1 MMVGCHN
8 NMRTLFSILIGYC
21 ILYYFI
27 YLYSNQGKVY
37 NKAISDCRLNYKK
50 KIENFTIKS
59 ALDKKKRYETDFK
72 IRKLY

>member
-8 NMRTLFSILIGYC
+8 NMRTLLFSILIGYC
-21 ILYYFI
+21 IYTYYFI

-59 ALDKKKRYETDFK
+59 ALDKKKWGT
-72 IRKLY
+72 KLILK